1 MFPQRLNSTVA
12 YDTAKAMIDGF
23 NQHYQL
29 FRTQSSRAQQRFE
42 VTTKILHRSY
52 CQNDFIF
59 VRPAISTEYI
69 ENEEPTARPAYR
81 TNFRI
86 QVLACARLFW
96 YSVGPKNVF
105 PYGQKKC
112 FSVMQGPAC
121 TG

>member
-23 NQHYQL
+23 NRHYQL

-59 VRPAISTEYI
+59 VRPA
-69 ENEEPTARPAYR
+69 ACGQH
-81 TNFRI
+81 RI
-86 QVLACARLFW
+86 RREQEADGQAGLP
-96 YSVGPKNVF
+96 GQF
-105 PYGQKKC
+105 PE
-112 FSVMQGPAC
+112 
-121 TG
+121 